1 MDTTTFSI
9 NQTLNAE
16 NQSII
21 FKIELTGIKEL
32 LIYND
37 SVSNDVAYKEYKIS
51 SDNETYSYWKEFNI
65 SDINKFL
72 VGEFKD
78 IPCYL
83 KIRYTLEDTNIPISI
98 NNITIEYE
106 AYINNL
112 ITYTPEI
119 PESTIV
125 IQPPQFDVYQN
136 TSIAASL
143 HQKLSHSANTY
154 LGLPALYF
162 KSDVVN
168 TDTFLHEHTLL
179 ELADSCGKQI
189 KIMFDGNEMPEKP
202 MITPMG
208 TTFEMPKEAH
218 IDFSYFYEFFGDHVP
233 SSGDII
239 FIPITHAIWQV
250 NGSDLVRGIMNA
262 PVYWKLTLVKY
273 QQELRR
279 EETALKHDSI
289 IGTLQENGYDVMTAE
304 DTFGD
309 DWKKDAE
316 KVVKPRETRI
326 DGVKKWQDGD
336 MVINQNMKI
345 DNTDIENNFIIIS
358 HHQYNF
364 ESILEDEIALQ
375 YNIAHATSTDISFSA
390 WVQLYEYNSPYSFLV
405 KVENNTIYSSK
416 FVPYTI
422 ATPKYLFNKQGELFN
437 VTITGNIIQDTLPDG
452 LYYIREDK
460 LVNIYNDWYI
470 LNNEFIINETLGIR
484 KPINFTIETTWYNI
498 IITESARFN
507 EIGIYIYELAPNTDE
522 LNNKL
527 SITVTADLSNVTFEN
542 IIIKTGL
549 HKITNIR
556 VFDEMLQISDHNI
569 VLNQQLINDSH
580 KAIVSDI
587 AKDNVKAEYGR
598 PL

>member
-1 MDTTTFSI
+1 
-9 NQTLNAE
+9 
-16 NQSII
+16 
-21 FKIELTGIKEL
+21 
-32 LIYND
+32 
-37 SVSNDVAYKEYKIS
+37 
-51 SDNETYSYWKEFNI
+51 
-65 SDINKFL
+65 
-72 VGEFKD
+72 
-78 IPCYL
+78 
-83 KIRYTLEDTNIPISI
+83 
-98 NNITIEYE
+98 
-106 AYINNL
+106 
-112 ITYTPEI
+112 
-119 PESTIV
+119 
-125 IQPPQFDVYQN
+125 
-136 TSIAASL
+136 
-143 HQKLSHSANTY
+143 
-154 LGLPALYF
+154 
-162 KSDVVN
+162 
-168 TDTFLHEHTLL
+168 
-179 ELADSCGKQI
+179 
-189 KIMFDGNEMPEKP
+189 MFDGNEMPEKP